1 LAISRIIS
9 SVKAFGFVDVP
20 ISTWGLTLFTT
31 DSRSLSPSDHSSSLR
46 AKGFCAGVNWSPK
59 DFTSNPGLSKH
70 LEKVQQVA
78 KGHSLNFPQGL
89 PDLLCRFV
97 L

>member
-59 DFTSNPGLSKH
+59 DFTSNAGLSKH

-78 KGHSLNFPQGL
+78 KGHRINFPQGL
-89 PDLLCRFV
+89 PDLLCRLV